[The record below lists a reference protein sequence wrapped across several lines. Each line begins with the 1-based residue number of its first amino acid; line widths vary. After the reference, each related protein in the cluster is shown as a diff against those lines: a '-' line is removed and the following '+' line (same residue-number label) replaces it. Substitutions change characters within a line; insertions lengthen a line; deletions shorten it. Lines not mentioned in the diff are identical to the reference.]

1 MHHYVQHNG
10 DGDVMLKIA
19 VVNTKGG
26 VGKTTLACALAVRAA
41 GDAKRVAMVDLDPQR
56 SMIEWWKRRGV
67 GDNPE
72 AFDGVDTPADAVERL
87 EQLSAPDIV
96 FLDGPPAFLSLVK
109 EMVEVA
115 DFAVIPI
122 RPSTL
127 DLLSTQDAVV
137 LAQQAGTPFL
147 CVINDVGQ
155 HDGRVVDAAREAL
168 AKMGIPLAETELAH
182 RVSHIQ
188 AMTVGKSAAEVNKG
202 KDKLAAEEI
211 DRLWQ
216 EVKVAATKAARVR
229 SRRMK
234 VANDD

>member
-1 MHHYVQHNG
+1 
-10 DGDVMLKIA
+10 MLKIA

-41 GDAKRVAMVDLDPQR
+41 GDAKRIAMVDLDPQR
-56 SMIEWWKRRGV
+56 SLIEWWRRRGAE
-67 GDNPE
+67 GNPE
-72 AFDGVDTPADAVERL
+72 AYDGVDTPEDAIERL
-87 EQLSAPDIV
+87 EQTGVADIV

-115 DFAVIPI
+115 DFAIIPV

-127 DLLSTQDAVV
+127 DLLATQDAVV

-147 CVINDVGQ
+147 CVINDVSQ
-155 HDGRVVDAAREAL
+155 HDGKVVEAARKAL
-168 AKMGIPLAETELAH
+168 SKMGIPLAEVELAH

-202 KDKLAAEEI
+202 KDKLASEEI
-211 DRLWQ
+211 DRLWV
-216 EVKVAATKAARVR
+216 EVKAAAAKAVRARN
-229 SRRMK
+229 RRK
-234 VANDD
+234 VPHDD